1 MVALRVGKL
10 SRTTG
15 LLHCK
20 MEAKDYEL
28 EACEQLSLF
37 SENHKDFSTMDQT
50 ALGKKAF
57 DSILH
62 GVLLAL
68 VVV

>member
-1 MVALRVGKL
+1 MGKL

-28 EACEQLSLF
+28 EACGQLSLF
-37 SENHKDFSTMDQT
+37 SENHKDFSTMDQR
-50 ALGKKAF
+50 ALGRR
-57 DSILH
+57 
-62 GVLLAL
+62 LLTQYCMEYSWPL
-68 VVV
+68 LLFSH